1 MNQED
6 VQMKVSITIPC
17 RNEAKYIARCLNSI
31 VSCTYSKERLNVY
44 VCDGNSND
52 RTQEIISEFQIKY
65 PFVHLLKNEKQ
76 TTPHALNLGLK
87 ADDSDIKIILGAHAE
102 IAPNYIE
109 KCIET
114 FKISKQIACVGGVL
128 ENITE
133 DEDTEVI
140 AMAMSS
146 GFGVGNAYFRTG
158 NYSGYVDTVAFGAY
172 KKEVFEKIGFFD
184 EELIRNQDDE
194 FNYRLL
200 KAGYKIYLSSEIR
213 AAYYVRSSFS
223 KLFKQYFQY
232 GYWKVFVNKKHQSV
246 TTFRQLVPLFFVLF
260 LLFSCVFFLIPIPFF
275 RWIYPIGIILY
286 FTTSSA
292 FAVKMAGSVNV
303 FFKIIYVFF
312 ILHFAYGFGYL
323 LGIKDFFIFNT
334 SPKHYSLSR

>member
-1 MNQED
+1 MT
-6 VQMKVSITIPC
+6 VSISIPC
-17 RNEAKYIARCLNSI
+17 RNEEKYIARCLYSI
-31 VSCTYSKERLNVY
+31 VSCTYPKELLNVY
-44 VCDGNSND
+44 VCDGNSID
-52 RTQEIISEFQIKY
+52 RTQEIIQEFQSKY
-65 PFVHLLKNEKQ
+65 PFIHLLINEKQ
-76 TTPHALNLGLK
+76 TTPHALNLGIK

-133 DEDTEVI
+133 DKDTEVI
-140 AMAMSS
+140 AKAMSS
-146 GFGVGNAYFRTG
+146 SFGVGNAYFRTG

-172 KKEVFEKIGFFD
+172 KREVFEKIGFFD
-184 EELIRNQDDE
+184 EQLIRNQDDE
-194 FNYRLL
+194 FNFRLL

-246 TTFRQLVPLFFVLF
+246 TTFRQLVPFLFVLF
-260 LLFSCVFFLIPIPFF
+260 FLFSWIFFLIPIPFF
-275 RWIYPIGIILY
+275 RWIYFTGIILY
-286 FTTSSA
+286 IIAASA
-292 FAVKMAGSVNV
+292 FAIKITDSVNT
-303 FFKIIYVFF
+303 FFKTIYVFF
-312 ILHFAYGFGYL
+312 ILHFSYGFGYL
-323 LGIKDFFIFNT
+323 LGIKDFLILNT
-334 SPKHYSLSR
+334 SPKHYSISR